1 MLLLLLCV
9 RKQISWSSLINYLVE
24 SEAGRADFHREVA
37 RDVGRGPARRTG
49 FREEHTRIRGRIRI
63 SYHSLACR
71 VMRLRRNVLFPEM
84 LCFSSVTV
92 ATPISLSLSL
102 SQSMLCLCLTF
113 VRCALHLGLDDSS
126 RCESLVA
133 FQDGQWRVCGVGVR
147 AESYENQQ
155 SET

>member
-102 SQSMLCLCLTF
+102 KVCCASVSLLCAVPCTWDSMT
-113 VRCALHLGLDDSS
+113 VHA
-126 RCESLVA
+126 A
-133 FQDGQWRVCGVGVR
+133 R
-147 AESYENQQ
+147 A
-155 SET
+155 